1 LTLCYPAC
9 LLVHNPTRPK
19 KAAKTH
25 TNNIFVGAMQIA
37 EIAKISMDLEDD
49 NDKDDFEINRDLKL
63 WNEEA

>member
-1 LTLCYPAC
+1 
-9 LLVHNPTRPK
+9 
-19 KAAKTH
+19 
-25 TNNIFVGAMQIA
+25 MQIA